1 MRNSRPEE
9 RAIVI
14 RHKGRLDYAE
24 VLFNILK
31 YYAEYADINC
41 AAAEN
46 GGRQGGGLTFG
57 HAAPGTVATE

>member
-46 GGRQGGGLTFG
+46 GGRQGG
-57 HAAPGTVATE
+57 